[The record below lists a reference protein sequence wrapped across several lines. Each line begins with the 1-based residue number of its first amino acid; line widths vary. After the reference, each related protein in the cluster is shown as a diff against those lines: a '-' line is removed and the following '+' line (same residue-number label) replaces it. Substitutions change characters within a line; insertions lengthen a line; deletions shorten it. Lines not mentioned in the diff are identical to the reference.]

1 MASRK
6 FDVICLGRSSVDL
19 YGDQIGG
26 PLEDM
31 QSFSKYVGGCA
42 TNIAVGTSRLGL
54 KSALITRV
62 GDEQMG
68 RFIRQTL
75 AREGVDVSHVSTDDQ
90 RLTALVILGIR
101 DLETFPH
108 IFYRENCADM
118 AIRAEHISRDF
129 IASARAVVLTGTHFS
144 KPGVE
149 EASRAV
155 IAYSR
160 EAGTKIVLDIDYRPV
175 LWGLTSHGDGENRF
189 VESTAATKHVQSI
202 IVDCDLIVGTEEEI
216 HVAGGSTNT
225 IEAVKSIRALSD
237 AAIVVKRGPMGCV
250 VFADAIP
257 DNLDD
262 GIWVKG
268 TEIEVYN
275 TLGAGDGFMSGF
287 LRGWIKDEAWETC
300 CTYGNASGAI
310 VVSRHACSPEIPSW
324 EELQDFL
331 KNGSPTKR
339 LREDQRLNHLHRVTN
354 RSHHWPEVCALA
366 FDHRAQ
372 FEELADK
379 TGKGAAEISH
389 FKNIIA
395 AAVTDAVGE
404 GDNPGV
410 LIDDKY
416 GFDTLARITGGNWWT
431 ARPVE
436 LPGVFPLAFEA
447 GDNIATTLRA
457 WPRTHIAKC
466 LVAYHP
472 DDDANIKKQQL
483 ETVSRLYDA
492 CLATGHD
499 MLLEV
504 IPPADRG
511 DIDEL
516 VVRAMVDF
524 YDHGIKPDWWKL
536 QAAKSHQGWQN
547 IEKVI
552 ARHDPHC
559 RGVVMLGLNAPVDQL
574 IADFAHGANSPV
586 CKGFAVGRTLFQDAA
601 DAWFAGR
608 IDDHDARIQ
617 ISRNYQNLLK
627 AWRSLRH
634 VEPVKRAI

>member
-1 MASRK
+1 MADRK
-6 FDVICLGRSSVDL
+6 LDVICLGRSSVDL
-19 YGDQIGG
+19 YGDQVGG

-31 QSFSKYVGGCA
+31 QSFSKYIGGCA

-54 KSALITRV
+54 KSSLITRV

-75 AREGVDVSHVSTDDQ
+75 IEEGVDVSHVSTDDE

-118 AIRAEHISRDF
+118 AIRAEHISKDY
-129 IASARAVVLTGTHFS
+129 IASSKAVVLTGTHFS

-149 EASRAV
+149 EASRTV
-155 IAYSR
+155 IKYAKQ
-160 EAGTKIVLDIDYRPV
+160 AGTKIVLDIDYRPV

-189 VESTAATKHVQSI
+189 VESAAATKHVQSI
-202 IVDCDLIVGTEEEI
+202 VVDCDLIVGTEEEI
-216 HVAGGSTNT
+216 HVAGGSTDT
-225 IEAVKSIRALSD
+225 IEAVKAIRALSS

-250 VFADAIP
+250 VFPDAIP
-257 DNLDD
+257 DSLDA

-268 TEIEVYN
+268 KEIEVYN

-287 LRGWIKDEAWETC
+287 LRGWIRDEPWQTC
-300 CTYGNASGAI
+300 CTFGNASGAI

-339 LREDQRLNHLHRVTN
+339 LREDVRLNHIHRVTN
-354 RSHHWPEVCALA
+354 RSHDWPEVCAIA
-366 FDHRAQ
+366 FDHRSQ
-372 FEELADK
+372 FEQLAEQS
-379 TGKGAAEISH
+379 GKGAAEISE
-389 FKNIIA
+389 FKRIIA
-395 AAVTDAVGE
+395 SAGLEAVSD

-416 GFDTLARITGGNWWT
+416 GFDALAQITGGNWWT

-436 LPGVFPLAFEA
+436 LPGSFPLAFEA
-447 GDNIATTLRA
+447 GDNIATTLRD

-466 LVAYHP
+466 LVQYHP
-472 DDDANIKKQQL
+472 DDDAIIKSEQIEK
-483 ETVSRLYDA
+483 VSRLYDA
-492 CLATGHD
+492 CVATGHD

-504 IPPADRG
+504 IPPSEKG
-511 DIDEL
+511 DVDDAVI
-516 VVRAMVDF
+516 RAMDDF
-524 YDHGIKPDWWKL
+524 YSHDIKPDWWKL
-536 QAAKSHQGWQN
+536 PPARSIRNWQA
-547 IEKVI
+547 IEKCI
-552 ARHDPHC
+552 AEHDPYC
-559 RGVVMLGLNAPVDQL
+559 RGVVMLGLNAPMDQL
-574 IADFAHGANSPV
+574 IADFSLGAASPV

-601 DAWFAGR
+601 NAWFAGD
-608 IDDHDARIQ
+608 INDSEARAQ
-617 ISRNYQNLLK
+617 ISENYQNLLK
-627 AWRSLRH
+627 AWRNLRH

>member
-1 MASRK
+1 MPNRK

-31 QSFSKYVGGCA
+31 QSFSKYIGGCA
-42 TNIAVGTSRLGL
+42 TNIAVGSSRLGL
-54 KSALITRV
+54 KSSLITRV

-75 AREGVDVSHVSTDDQ
+75 IEEGVDVSHVSTDSE

-101 DLETFPH
+101 DLQTFPH

-118 AIRAEHISRDF
+118 GIRAEHISKDY
-129 IASARAVVLTGTHFS
+129 IASSKAVVLTGTHFS

-149 EASRAV
+149 EACRTV
-155 IAYSR
+155 IAYAK

-189 VESTAATKHVQSI
+189 VESAAATKHVQSI

-216 HVAGGSTNT
+216 HVAGGSTDT
-225 IEAVKSIRALSD
+225 IEAVKAIRALSS

-250 VFADAIP
+250 VFPDAIP

-268 TEIEVYN
+268 KEIEVYN

-287 LRGWIKDEAWETC
+287 LRGWIRGKAWETC
-300 CTYGNASGAI
+300 CTFGNASGAI

-354 RSHHWPEVCALA
+354 RSHHWPEVCAIA
-366 FDHRAQ
+366 FDHRSQ
-372 FEELADK
+372 FEELAQK
-379 TGKGAAEISH
+379 FGKGAEEISR
-389 FKNIIA
+389 FKKIIA
-395 AAVTDAVGE
+395 SAGIDAVSDS
-404 GDNPGV
+404 DNPGV

-416 GFDTLARITGGNWWT
+416 GFDALAQITGGKWWT

-436 LPGVFPLAFEA
+436 LPGSLPLEFEA
-447 GDNIATTLRA
+447 GENIAITLA
-457 WPRTHIAKC
+457 DWPRTHVAKC
-466 LVAYHP
+466 LVQYHP
-472 DDDANIKKQQL
+472 DDDASLKSGQINSV
-483 ETVSRLYDA
+483 TRLYEA
-492 CLATGHD
+492 CVATKHD
-499 MLLEV
+499 LLLEV
-504 IPPADRG
+504 IPPSGRG
-511 DIDEL
+511 YLDDTVI
-516 VVRAMVDF
+516 RAMAEF
-524 YDHGIKPDWWKL
+524 YGHGIKPDWWKL
-536 QAAKSHQGWQN
+536 PAAKSRQGWEN
-547 IEKVI
+547 IENLI
-552 ARHDPHC
+552 NEHDPYC
-559 RGVVMLGLNAPVDQL
+559 RGVVMLGLNAPMDEL
-574 IADFAHGANSPV
+574 IEDFAHGAASPV

-601 DAWFAGR
+601 NAWFA
-608 IDDHDARIQ
+608 DDISDQDAQ
-617 ISRNYQNLLK
+617 DKISENYQNLLK

-634 VEPVKRAI
+634 QEPIQRAI